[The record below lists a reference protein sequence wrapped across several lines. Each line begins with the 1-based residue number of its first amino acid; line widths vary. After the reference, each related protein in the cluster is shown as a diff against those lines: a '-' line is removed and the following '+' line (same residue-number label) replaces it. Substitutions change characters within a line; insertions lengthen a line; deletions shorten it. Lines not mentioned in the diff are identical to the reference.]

1 MKNEKSQR
9 QYSLSWAV
17 TGIEKTN
24 TYLGFNKRDWG
35 TADYIA
41 VYEDCGDVFYF
52 AVDDDGSLE
61 GKPDLTG
68 LIEYIIDVDC
78 GFEGCTELEREEA
91 RSMIA
96 AKLTCFKNEDYGFKD
111 REFKHYTNHRDH
123 EKYGESSVQAALDF
137 LTTEIE
143 LAAGSI
149 TYRHNCINAKLALE
163 CLSRSWTS
171 VEV

>member
-9 QYSLSWAV
+9 QYSLSWFV
-17 TGIEKTN
+17 TGIEQIN
-24 TYLGFNKRDWG
+24 NYIGFNKRDWG

-52 AVDDDGSLE
+52 AVEDDGSIE
-61 GKPDLTG
+61 RKPDLTG

-78 GFEGCTELEREEA
+78 GPERCTELEREEA

-96 AKLTCFKNEDYGFKD
+96 AKLTCFENEAYRMKD
-111 REFKHYTNHRDH
+111 RDFKHYTNDRDR
-123 EKYGESSVQAALDF
+123 EKYGESTVQAALDF

-149 TYRHNCINAKLALE
+149 TYRAACFRAKLALE
-163 CLSRSWTS
+163 CLERSWSS

>member
-1 MKNEKSQR
+1 M
-9 QYSLSWAV
+9 
-17 TGIEKTN
+17 
-24 TYLGFNKRDWG
+24 
-35 TADYIA
+35 
-41 VYEDCGDVFYF
+41 
-52 AVDDDGSLE
+52 
-61 GKPDLTG
+61 TG

-123 EKYGESSVQAALDF
+123 EKHGESSVQAALDF

-149 TYRHNCINAKLALE
+149 TYRNNCIRAKLALE